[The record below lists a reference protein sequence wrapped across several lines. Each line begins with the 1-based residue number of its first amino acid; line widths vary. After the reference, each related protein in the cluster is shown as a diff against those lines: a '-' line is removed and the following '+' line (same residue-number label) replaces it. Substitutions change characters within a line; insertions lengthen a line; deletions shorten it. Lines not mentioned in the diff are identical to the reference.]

1 MRGAVRW
8 KGKHLTKIGLFGG
21 VEAEPS
27 LRFKVM
33 VNSSANE
40 E

>member
-27 LRFKVM
+27 LGGKVM
-33 VNSSANE
+33 MNSSTNE
-40 E
+40 G